1 MFVAFSA
8 ALSAIAGGCD
18 SDSAEIAVVA
28 RRSGLKCF
36 MITLCESVSVSEFM
50 TRWRC
55 VMLRFHNLQI
65 TVRRECGKA
74 AGKTVHFKRIV
85 ASGR

>member
-1 MFVAFSA
+1 MSA
-8 ALSAIAGGCD
+8 ALSAIAEGCD

-36 MITLCESVSVSEFM
+36 MITLCESGPVSEFM

-55 VMLRFHNLQI
+55 VTLKLHNLRI

-74 AGKTVHFKRIV
+74 ARKTAHFKRIV
-85 ASGR
+85 VSCG